1 MRGLNLIVE
10 GRTKP
15 LYVKTRK
22 KNGQIIA
29 QVMDQG
35 QIVCTLI
42 LKDDYPLVVVQSER
56 VWVVYET

>member
-1 MRGLNLIVE
+1 MRGMNIIVE

-35 QIVCTLI
+35 QILCTLI

-56 VWVVYET
+56 VWVVYEA